1 MALVPLMCIGFKSI
15 TNLFKLNLFKF
26 KSITNKRSNLKL
38 LIEEKKG
45 FEGLR
50 DTGGDVLTHLQGIG
64 YSINLKQSSKLKIY
78 ERSMK
83 VGTCEGITCEGLPTL
98 AAIPGNAYRIIMDL
112 EDCFYTVPLRPDDLK
127 GLLLVSL

>member
-1 MALVPLMCIGFKSI
+1 MALLPLMCIGFKSI

-78 ERSMK
+78 ERLMK
-83 VGTCEGITCEGLPTL
+83 LGT
-98 AAIPGNAYRIIMDL
+98 
-112 EDCFYTVPLRPDDLK
+112 
-127 GLLLVSL
+127 S

>member
-1 MALVPLMCIGFKSI
+1 MAAFPHGIIVVPANKRIAQLIFIPLYPLPSKFVKSKREQGGFGSSDVYWVQYI
-15 TNLFKLNLFKF
+15 
-26 KSITNKRSNLKL
+26 ITNKRPNLKL

-78 ERSMK
+78 ERSMR
-83 VGTCEGITCEGLPTL
+83 L
-98 AAIPGNAYRIIMDL
+98 
-112 EDCFYTVPLRPDDLK
+112 
-127 GLLLVSL
+127 